1 MATGDRVQIADK
13 PTLDA
18 VRNNIGNT
26 NDTGGT
32 STTGTTQAKLNAAL
46 VKTDGVVQSLNQLD
60 LRLSG
65 INSPYGNGV
74 YGNMVYDPTSFSWPT
89 QDSFNRYVL
98 QFDSLIIPA
107 GVTMRPP
114 EKCDGLYIL
123 CKGNVTINGTVD
135 VTDLRKSIGNTQIS
149 SQIKVDDKLYTLAN
163 GGYAPKGGAC
173 GSGGQTKWRDSPY
186 DQESSAS
193 FSYTNIQ
200 GADGVTPESSGA
212 GSVIGGG
219 IGQVAFP
226 AKPPELALVSHWN
239 SSDDLICNISV
250 YKEYSAAY
258 NGYSYGIVAAPT
270 AVVLIVGGVVTI
282 NSTGVITAEGSGGM
296 DAEDGNPPEETY
308 ISSARHK
315 RWQSGRGGYGA
326 ISPSGGG
333 PVTIICKTFNNS
345 GIINTSGNKLI
356 SPNGN
361 NDTTISP
368 VINNGARFYGGEGGE
383 GGTFISTPGEIKIYE
398 TGGNS

>member
-1 MATGDRVQIADK
+1 MATGDRVQLADK

-18 VRNNIGNT
+18 VRDNIGNT

-65 INSPYGNGV
+65 INSPYGNGI

-89 QDSFNRYVL
+89 LDSFNRYVL
-98 QFDSLIIPA
+98 QFESLTIPA

-123 CKGNVTINGTVD
+123 CKGNVTINGTID
-135 VTDLRKSIGNTQIS
+135 VTDLRKSIGETQIS
-149 SQIKVDDKLYTLAN
+149 SQIKVDDKLYTLAK

-173 GSGGQTKWRDSPY
+173 GAGGMTKWRDSPY
-186 DQESSAS
+186 DVESSAS
-193 FSYTNIQ
+193 FTYTNIQ
-200 GADGVTPESSGA
+200 DADGITPESSGA

-226 AKPPELALVSHWN
+226 AKPPELSLTEHWN
-239 SSDDLICNISV
+239 SSDDLIGNISV

-258 NGYSYGIVAAPT
+258 NGYSYDIVAAPT
-270 AVVLIVGGVVTI
+270 AVVLIVGGTLII

-296 DAEDGNPPEETY
+296 EAEDGNPPKQTY
-308 ISSARHK
+308 SSGAHRL
-315 RWQSGRGGYGA
+315 RWESGRGGCGA

-333 PVTIICKTFNNS
+333 PVTIICKTFSNS

-361 NDTTISP
+361 DDTTISN
-368 VINNGARFYGGEGGE
+368 VILNGARFYGGEGGT